1 MRRKRRR
8 RLKAPNPRAGGIE
21 MSDLNTEQ
29 KPSRRLW
36 ILAAVGALVLH
47 IGGGALAGAHLRD
60 DDSDD
65 SLGAPA
71 IEVGLEMESP
81 HLEATDLPP
90 GPDADASVASP
101 ALAEQ
106 KAEVKETELPKEVP
120 TETEDPD
127 RVVAPN
133 DSKKPKDDDPKVAA
147 VETSASTETVAAE
160 ATAMPSTE
168 AIQEGPRSVAPVQG
182 TGESVQRMRATW
194 QKELIAHLDKHKR
207 YPAERS
213 QKSAEILVSF
223 ELDRMGH
230 VLSASIVKGSGDTAF
245 DEAALAMV
253 RKSDPVPMPPPL
265 VADDGLNFTLPV
277 IFRVKGRS

>member
-1 MRRKRRR
+1 
-8 RLKAPNPRAGGIE
+8 
-21 MSDLNTEQ
+21 MSDLNTEPR
-29 KPSRRLW
+29 PSRRLW
-36 ILAAVGALVLH
+36 ILAAVA
-47 IGGGALAGAHLRD
+47 ALALHVGGVALAVAHLQN

-71 IEVGLEMESP
+71 IEVGLEMQSP

-90 GPDADASVASP
+90 GPDADASVAAP

-106 KAEVKETELPKEVP
+106 KAEVKETDVPKEVP
-120 TETEDPD
+120 TETDDPD

-133 DSKKPKDDDPKVAA
+133 DSQKPKEDEPKIAA
-147 VETSASTETVAAE
+147 VETSASMESVAAE
-160 ATAMPSTE
+160 ATATPSTE
-168 AIQEGPRSVAPVQG
+168 AIPEGPRSIAPMQG

-207 YPAERS
+207 YPSERS

-223 ELDRMGH
+223 ALDRMGH
-230 VLSASIVKGSGDTAF
+230 VLSATIVRGSGDSAF

-265 VADDGLNFTLPV
+265 VADEGLNFTLPV